1 MKTKI
6 YSYREKFVVC
16 GDSEWEFS
24 KLVPSYEDGETTRNE
39 KEMIAYLIKHWG
51 GEQEDYEIINAY

>member
-6 YSYREKFVVC
+6 YSYRTKFVVC
-16 GDSEWEFS
+16 GDLSNWEFS
-24 KLVPSYEDGETTRNE
+24 KINPTYEGETTRNE

-51 GEQEDYEIINAY
+51 GEQEDYEIIYL